1 MGGRWV
7 KCQRGAL
14 ERLSVVGKSQSC
26 DGSSCHSI
34 RLTILFFHESHQ
46 PVAGTHFPR
55 TGRRLSARRRA
66 AERRPRIGVLL
77 ISKPVKKK
85 ENHCGIWLHSY
96 FVQGGET
103 HLNIKSEL
111 WCRNFLHLFFFFGGG
126 VPLRVGVLFLVR
138 RVPTPGLF
146 LKITRRPRWRRIRS
160 VAPPHSLSLSI
171 SFCCTEFYPFIVTST
186 CLSWFL
192 VSFFSLPF
200 DLTDFTEF
208 YRVFLGYSPIYWVF
222 PLFSYVFSE
231 FGRFSEFLSGYKFSE

>member
-111 WCRNFLHLFFFFGGG
+111 WCRNFLHLFFFWGGG
-126 VPLRVGVLFLVR
+126 GTFEGWRLVFGAAR
-138 RVPTPGLF
+138 PDAGPFFKNNAPTALA
-146 LKITRRPRWRRIRS
+146 THSIRCPS
-160 VAPPHSLSLSI
+160 SLSLSL
-171 SFCCTEFYPFIVTST
+171 Y
-186 CLSWFL
+186 L
-192 VSFFSLPF
+192 VL
-200 DLTDFTEF
+200 L
-208 YRVFLGYSPIYWVF
+208 YRVLSVYSDVNLSLVVLGVVF
-222 PLFSYVFSE
+222 
-231 FGRFSEFLSGYKFSE
+231 